1 MVEAAGRVMAEEH
14 IGPYLRRARVAA
26 GFDTA
31 DEVMRASG
39 NRISAHGIRGIER
52 GNVDRPRPETL
63 EVLAE
68 LYRVPYDDL
77 MRRAGY
83 FPDPPAAEEV
93 DEAGEFMAL
102 FRGLSA
108 EDRSFALAF
117 VRRLLAGRHPA
128 GNGAGSVDN

>member
-1 MVEAAGRVMAEEH
+1 MMEAVGRVMADEA
-14 IGPYLRRARVAA
+14 IGPYLRRLRLAA

-39 NRISAHGIRGIER
+39 NRITGHAIRGIER
-52 GNVDRPRPETL
+52 GGVDRPRPETL

-68 LYRVPYDDL
+68 MYRVPYDSL
-77 MRRAGY
+77 LRKAGY
-83 FPDPPAAEEV
+83 FPDPPTAEDV

-128 GNGAGSVDN
+128 SGADFADN